1 MCKNPPK
8 LYYNYTLE
16 LLSTSTTLSNRH
28 PVLVVCV
35 VSAPAS
41 WAQNEDASVASSSEI
56 LFVSAGVPTGASDG
70 DVPPQLCG

>member
-1 MCKNPPK
+1 MDQQ
-8 LYYNYTLE
+8 YYYCSTNYLTMKEIFAMACCDWLE
-16 LLSTSTTLSNRH
+16 FPIL
-28 PVLVVCV
+28 